1 MSVASSKAQ
10 VKAAYEGLMLAWN
23 EVCDQWDDQA
33 RVAFEREFLTPLA
46 PSIKSAT
53 TAMDEMNGLLTRIK
67 SDCR

>member
-1 MSVASSKAQ
+1 M
-10 VKAAYEGLMLAWN
+10 KAAYEGLMLAWQ

-46 PSIKSAT
+46 PSIKSAVGALDSMGGT
-53 TAMDEMNGLLTRIK
+53 LSRVR

>member
-1 MSVASSKAQ
+1 
-10 VKAAYEGLMLAWN
+10 MLAWQ

-46 PSIKSAT
+46 PSIKSAVGALDSMGGT
-53 TAMDEMNGLLTRIK
+53 LSRVR